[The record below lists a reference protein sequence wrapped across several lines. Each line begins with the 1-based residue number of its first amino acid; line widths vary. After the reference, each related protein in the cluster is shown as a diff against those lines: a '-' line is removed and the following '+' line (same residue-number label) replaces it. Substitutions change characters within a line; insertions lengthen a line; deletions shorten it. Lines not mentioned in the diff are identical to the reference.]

1 MRDLLL
7 SRPSYEDIRYDK
19 QIYEYIRKIREGDIK
34 LRNQVI
40 GDYLSFIA
48 QSVSKVSGKYEDI
61 QSSDKFSIGMIAF
74 NEAINNYDE
83 RKGGNFFYYCDL
95 LIRNRVID
103 YYRKNERNHK
113 VYPFTYFESENEF
126 SFEEKYLKSDSFY
139 QYENVEIQE
148 GIEFL
153 EKKLS
158 EFNISLEDVI
168 KKIPKHRDSINMCI
182 RIAKSLCDSDYLY
195 SKLLKKKSVPLKE
208 LLQRVEVHKRT
219 IERNRKFII
228 TVSLMIR
235 TDYICVD
242 EYLENNLKNNNTY
255 NDIYKC

>member
-1 MRDLLL
+1 MLL
-7 SRPSYEDIRYDK
+7 SRSYDEDRGRDK
-19 QIYEYIRKIREGDIK
+19 QIYKYIRKIREGDIK
-34 LRNQVI
+34 LRDQVI

-48 QSVSKVSGKYEDI
+48 QSVSKASGKYEDI

-83 RKGGNFFYYCDL
+83 RKGCNFFYYCDL

-113 VYPFTYFESENEF
+113 VYPFTYFENEDEF

-139 QYENVEIQE
+139 QYENIEIKE

-158 EFNISLEDVI
+158 EFDISLEDVI
-168 KKIPKHRDSINMCI
+168 KKIPKHRDSLNMCI
-182 RIAKSLCDSDYLY
+182 RIAKNLCDSDYLY
-195 SKLLKKKSVPLKE
+195 SKLLKKKSIPLKE
-208 LLQRVEVHKRT
+208 LLQRVGVHKRT

-235 TDYICVD
+235 TDYICLD
-242 EYLENNLKNNNTY
+242 EYLENNNTY
-255 NDIYKC
+255 NDIYEC